1 MAFSPNVYAVRL
13 NLPDID
19 ESFPHFLEALSELQD
34 VISRHEEKH
43 LIDAVLS
50 KVIIRAVSSFRREEE
65 AMSITR
71 DRMMIPHRTAHQ
83 KFLVALRQLRKRL
96 AEEESSIGIVQDL
109 KRDVIDWMAEHHLV
123 MDATLG
129 RHVRAVLERN
139 IERYST

>member
-34 VISRHEEKH
+34 VVSRHEEKH
-43 LIDAVLS
+43 QIDAVLS
-50 KVIIRAVSSFRREEE
+50 KVIVRAVSSFRREEE
-65 AMSITR
+65 AMIITR

-83 KFLVALRQLRKRL
+83 KFLVSLRQLRKRL

-129 RHVRAVLERN
+129 RHVRTVLERN
-139 IERYST
+139 IGRYSA